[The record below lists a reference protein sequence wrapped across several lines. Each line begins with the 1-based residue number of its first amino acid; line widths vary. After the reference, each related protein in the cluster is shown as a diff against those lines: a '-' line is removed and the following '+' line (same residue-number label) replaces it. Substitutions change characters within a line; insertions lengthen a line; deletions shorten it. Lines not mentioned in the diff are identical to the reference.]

1 MVFSPLARRILK
13 KKKKTKDKKKKTDCI
28 ELFLPRSMNILG
40 IV

>member
-13 KKKKTKDKKKKTDCI
+13 KKKTKDEKKNRLHRIIST
-28 ELFLPRSMNILG
+28 PTMNILG

>member
-1 MVFSPLARRILK
+1 MVFSPLARRIL

-28 ELFLPRSMNILG
+28 ELFLHRSMNILG